1 MPDKDEPKQPKK
13 LSWEK
18 VDKYLQEK
26 TDTGAAL
33 ALIETEKIFS
43 LVLSKLGYPGKS
55 TDEKVK
61 SAKPF
66 IKNLKDLKLARN
78 IYKKI
83 TDEVN
88 AGISSGD
95 IQSVLNAYYQA
106 IRDLTHEA
114 KKKKNVWQK
123 LKLRL
128 RYLIPRPKRFAKKL
142 AIWFFG
148 FFFIVF
154 LLDTTS
160 FGRGI
165 VEVLVTISH
174 FIFSWILWTVLI
186 LLGLAIVI
194 LGALFFFSKRKKSR
208 QKIRVEE

>member
-1 MPDKDEPKQPKK
+1 MLDKLKQSKK

-26 TDTGAAL
+26 TDTGATL
-33 ALIETEKIFS
+33 ALIETEKIFGQ
-43 LVLSKLGYPGKS
+43 VLKKLGYPGKN
-55 TDEKVK
+55 TDEKIE

-66 IKNLKDLKLARN
+66 IKNFKDLTLARDVH
-78 IYKKI
+78 KKI
-83 TDEVN
+83 THEVD
-88 AGISSGD
+88 AGISQED
-95 IQSVLNAYYQA
+95 AQSVLNAYYQT

-114 KKKKNVWQK
+114 KKNKNICQ
-123 LKLRL
+123 KLRL
-128 RYLIPRPKRFAKKL
+128 RFRYWVPNPKRFAKKL
-142 AIWFFG
+142 AIWLFG

-165 VEVLVTISH
+165 VRVFVTISH

-186 LLGLAIVI
+186 LVGLAIII
-194 LGALFFFSKRKKSR
+194 LGALFFFSKRKRGR